1 MKYTSE
7 AIIFKLG
14 MEWGVNNMNT
24 KFWQSIT
31 ERVLNEYRLAYSEEK
46 TEKVIS
52 ILVDWYGKESIE
64 PKLIEQIK
72 NTLQKA

>member
-1 MKYTSE
+1 
-7 AIIFKLG
+7 
-14 MEWGVNNMNT
+14 MNT
-24 KFWQSIT
+24 RFWQSIT
-31 ERVLNEYRLAYSEEK
+31 ERVLNEFRLAYSEEK

-72 NTLQKA
+72 NVLKEVSHE